1 MGKRYR
7 KPYILLALAFALAVV
22 AVSCSGGGG
31 DGGGMTPATLT
42 SSNAG
47 ASVSAVSQAIGLL
60 DPTISSGNLVVPVSV
75 STEKPLNVLIDR
87 MTALSRTLTAGPT
100 IQATYHEGPVPCS
113 GGGTMTMDVSWTGP
127 DQPIDIHDIVDL
139 HMTVT
144 ASNCVEYPNTI
155 NGTLSMT
162 FIGPLDM
169 PTGFK
174 FSAPNSHFTDST
186 YPFDMTM
193 SGFSVA
199 IANLTA
205 DGGTAT
211 LNGAVT
217 GTVDTEAINEEFKNF
232 RIVYSEAGGQ
242 NGYSLSGSMKASCL
256 GGWVTVST
264 PVTIS
269 GPVDTCPTAGRIDI
283 TSGDDTVNV
292 VINPDSSIDV
302 SFNTALVD
310 TYADCNSLTGVCA
323 AL

>member
-7 KPYILLALAFALAVV
+7 MPYILLALAFALAVF
-22 AVSCSGGGG
+22 AVSCGGGGG

-42 SSNAG
+42 TSNAG
-47 ASVSAVSQAIGLL
+47 ASMSAVSQAIGLL
-60 DPTISSGNLVVPVSV
+60 DPTISSGNLVTASV
-75 STEKPLNVLIDR
+75 STGKPLNVLIDR
-87 MTALSRTLTAGPT
+87 MTALSRTLTAGPAT
-100 IQATYHEGPVPCS
+100 QATYHEGPVPCS

-144 ASNCVEYPNTI
+144 ANNCVESPTTI
-155 NGTLSMT
+155 NGTMSMT
-162 FIGPLDM
+162 FMGPLDM
-169 PTGFK
+169 PTGFTL
-174 FSAPNSHFTDST
+174 SALNSHFTDST

-217 GTVDTEAINEEFKNF
+217 GTVDTEAINEEFRNL

-269 GPVDTCPTAGRIDI
+269 GPIDTCPTAGRIVI